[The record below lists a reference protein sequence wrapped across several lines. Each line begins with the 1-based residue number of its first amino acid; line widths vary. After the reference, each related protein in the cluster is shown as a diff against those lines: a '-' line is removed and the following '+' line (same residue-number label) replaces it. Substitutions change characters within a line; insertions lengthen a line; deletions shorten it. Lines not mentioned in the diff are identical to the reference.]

1 MSIATEIT
9 RIQEAKSDIASAIE
23 NKGVIVPANT
33 KIDGMAAL
41 INKIDEYRKDEAV
54 ENDVIFIDFDG
65 TILYS
70 YSAAEFALL
79 TEMPANKVHEEN
91 LTAQGWNWTLSDAKS
106 YVATHGGLVIGQ
118 TCITTDGK
126 THMWIRL
133 DEEYHTP
140 YVGVSPQGTVTINW
154 GDGYEESTLTGTSVS
169 TMKYAQAPYTHG
181 GDYHITITLTSGT
194 TYKIRGEGTYGCA
207 LCCGQ
212 QSNGT
217 FNRVYNQTIY
227 KLRIGNNCTFGAD
240 ALIYCMNLET
250 LNIPTGTFV
259 NKSYFF
265 NYTMRLRAIVLPMN
279 MDAPSGNYTLAV
291 CGAKYISLPSSY
303 GDVGTYSF
311 YFLPNLSRLH
321 LVPSTTS
328 YGTRAIYNT
337 YTLKSLVI
345 PAEVTSFG
353 SYAFVG
359 CNSLRKIKFL
369 GSTPPTVG
377 TNSFTSLPTPCVISV
392 PTGSLSAY
400 TSAANYPDPD
410 KYTYI
415 EE

>member
-1 MSIATEIT
+1 MSVSTEIT
-9 RIQEAKSDIASAIE
+9 RIQEAKADIASAIE
-23 NKGVIVPANT
+23 NKGVTVPSST

-41 INKIDEYRKDEAV
+41 INKIDEHRKDEAV

-169 TMKYAQAPYTHG
+169 TMKYALAPYTHG

-194 TYKIRGEGTYGCA
+194 TYKIRGEGIYGCA

-227 KLRIGNNCTFGAD
+227 KLRIGNNCTFGAN
-240 ALIYCMNLET
+240 ALVYCMNLET

-259 NKSYFF
+259 DKSYFF
-265 NYTMRLRAIVLPMN
+265 NYTTRLRAIVLPMN
-279 MDAPSGNYTLAV
+279 MDALSGNYTLAV

-328 YGTRAIYNT
+328 YETRAIYNT

-353 SYAFVG
+353 SYAFNN
-359 CNSLRKIKFL
+359 CNSLRKLRFL
-369 GSTPPTVG
+369 GTTPPTIG
-377 TNSFTSLPTPCVISV
+377 SSGFSGLPTRCVISV
-392 PTGSLSAY
+392 PTGYLNAY
-400 TSAANYPDPD
+400 TSAANYPNPD